1 MMSQAVQTDPF
12 MNFRF
17 GVRHDRNPPWI
28 GFTEVYIV
36 PNVAGGG
43 GGVLHLRKHLGSDF
57 INFMNDVGSQLNIG
71 VFHISE
77 KNGCPD
83 PRLQIDL
90 RGVRWADG
98 ELGPIKLDAKG
109 GDPREQVLQT
119 EVAFEFE
126 WMEMRDQDASF
137 VQGWTQRK
145 LPDASHPLY
154 RRVVKPTSPVIM

>member
-1 MMSQAVQTDPF
+1 MARAIQTDPH

-17 GVRHDRNPPWI
+17 GVRHNRISPWI
-28 GFTEVYIV
+28 GFSEVYIV
-36 PNVAGGG
+36 PALNGK

-57 INFMNDVGSQLNIG
+57 INFMNEVGSQLNIG

-77 KNGCPD
+77 EHDCAD

-90 RGVRWADG
+90 HGVRWADG

-119 EVAFEFE
+119 EVVFEFAH
-126 WMEMRDQDASF
+126 MTIRDQNASF

-145 LPDASHPLY
+145 LPGASHPIY
-154 RRVVKPTSPVIM
+154 QRTSRPVAPVII